1 MFNMHSVE
9 QIKTFLEKNLTNFR
23 YLHSLMVAEIARE
36 LALVYHVDE
45 GKAYLA
51 GLIHDIAKE
60 FNEKKNKNFILKYGL
75 SEKLLYDCYKE
86 LVHADIG
93 ALIAKE
99 KFGFDEDICNAI
111 KYHTIGNI
119 YMDTFAKI
127 IFIADKIGR
136 KKLNSNLLK
145 VKEFAYYGKL
155 DQALL
160 FFLLSQKKKLEKDCI
175 SMHPHTLCLIEL
187 LQNNC

>member
-36 LALVYHVDE
+36 LAQVYHVDE

-51 GLIHDIAKE
+51 GLIHD
-60 FNEKKNKNFILKYGL
+60 
-75 SEKLLYDCYKE
+75 
-86 LVHADIG
+86 
-93 ALIAKE
+93 IAKE